1 MKKRRTVIV
10 LMLIVGMVALLSAA
24 GCASSGLSLSENFGQ
39 YERDQDDNTV
49 EPEESSYQNNNDA
62 EQQERPVQSVYNL
75 REYVFP
81 MGDVPVF
88 SVMQQNYY
96 QNMPVISYE
105 VFDCEELLLHRL
117 SADVSL
123 EERDTDNDGYTDELR
138 ETGETVRWVFRDEN
152 RDGSFDV
159 CVAIE
164 SNFDST
170 VDFKIQ
176 WNDRDYNG
184 TMDEV
189 TVYITNT
196 DDLGKGVFSTQYLYG
211 DFSDIDFDTGKA
223 DYTNQN
229 KVQFI
234 QAVTLPENSPF
245 DEQQLFRDLN
255 GDGKIDWMQTRKYYD
270 TNDDGVKE
278 STKISN
284 DRDMDGV
291 FEDEF
296 VFDGKILENS
306 LIY

>member
-10 LMLIVGMVALLSAA
+10 LMLIVGMVALLPAA
-24 GCASSGLSLSENFGQ
+24 GGPPSGLSLSENFGQ

-138 ETGETVRWVFRDEN
+138 GTGETVRWVFRDEN